1 MGKGVGAMTVH
12 ITLVPRR
19 FIGELDALDVDRVYV
34 DIEDSYTL
42 DNGIVQYL
50 NSVNE
55 QIIQWSTTK
64 TEAKIRAILDARRA
78 KDQV

>member
-34 DIEDSYTL
+34 DIED
-42 DNGIVQYL
+42 